1 MGLIIS
7 FCHGQRPP
15 KLFQGKLSKPQQSN
29 RNAKNIESSPKVKIS
44 NDYEDYYYY
53 DYYYEET
60 LPAGPTREPPLPSG
74 PTRRPGQP
82 MTGQPRSRH
91 TLSPAL
97 NQFLNLPLLTTPRP
111 RRVKPTKRIPK
122 KKLLE
127 KLGPFQQHFIA
138 PPVVNAGALPL
149 AHESELPLNRFPP
162 FNKPSKDSSE
172 ERR

>member
-1 MGLIIS
+1 MRSYNTNNSYIT
-7 FCHGQRPP
+7 PEP
-15 KLFQGKLSKPQQSN
+15 
-29 RNAKNIESSPKVKIS
+29 E
-44 NDYEDYYYY
+44 Y
-53 DYYYEET
+53 DYYEEDA

-82 MTGQPRSRH
+82 MTGKPRSRH

-122 KKLLE
+122 KKILE

-138 PPVVNAGALPL
+138 PPVVNAGKICKKKGGGV
-149 AHESELPLNRFPP
+149 RTKMK
-162 FNKPSKDSSE
+162 NKYDLRTHSK
-172 ERR
+172 